1 MVYSFKLDDKE
12 AILDNA
18 NKQVIV
24 YASESGRDGRSV
36 VDANCIPRADRFIA
50 YGAACLHL
58 ANSLVGLAGDVHEVG
73 DMGDAF
79 YERAFEDLESR
90 WLDYVE
96 ECHKQWSGEGT
107 PKPTEFLP

>member
-36 VDANCIPRADRFIA
+36 VDANCIPREVVNMTYAD
-50 YGAACLHL
+50 Y
-58 ANSLVGLAGDVHEVG
+58 
-73 DMGDAF
+73 
-79 YERAFEDLESR
+79 
-90 WLDYVE
+90 
-96 ECHKQWSGEGT
+96 
-107 PKPTEFLP
+107 TEFLKQRRVMMAQKIRKYYESL